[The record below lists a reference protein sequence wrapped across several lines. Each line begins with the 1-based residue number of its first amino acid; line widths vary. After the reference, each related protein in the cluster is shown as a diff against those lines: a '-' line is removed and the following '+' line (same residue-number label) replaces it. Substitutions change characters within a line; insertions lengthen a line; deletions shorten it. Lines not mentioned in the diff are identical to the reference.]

1 MVRLLCIDSLLSIVA
16 IIYVGSLYD
25 HATFSSTGSLRDHGA
40 LHRHWLTLRKMLFS
54 LEVVQSCLMVRL
66 PLMIRFIDLHIIL
79 CVGWFF
85 ISNNSLFFL
94 ETSKDFGSLKCPD
107 IVWGHGSLNGIDI
120 FIRHGSLHVSGASR
134 ENMVHSN
141 GTAHSPTLVHS

>member
-1 MVRLLCIDSLLSIVA
+1 M
-16 IIYVGSLYD
+16 
-25 HATFSSTGSLRDHGA
+25 
-40 LHRHWLTLRKMLFS
+40 
-54 LEVVQSCLMVRL
+54 EVVQSCLMVRL
-66 PLMIRFIDLHIIL
+66 ALMLRFIDLCIIL
-79 CVGWFF
+79 CV
-85 ISNNSLFFL
+85 
-94 ETSKDFGSLKCPD
+94 GSLKCPD